1 MTFYLGEGLLLFLVI
16 IDESERIW
24 VCVCVLLLVSGFS
37 FRVSV
42 LDQCAPHWSPYVLFL
57 FFFLIFI
64 QFSLRSSLSVYC
76 DYSVWLSCLWLFSL
90 LWWALIFLLGSWK
103 FRFVCE
109 STYLCG
115 NPESTKTVECDCSL
129 VLQGRLWA
137 LCWGWGD
144 LAALQNLYILT
155 VGKQERPSAQAQQ
168 PSALFFFFNEML
180 GWKN

>member
-1 MTFYLGEGLLLFLVI
+1 MTFYLGEGLLLFLAI

-24 VCVCVLLLVSGFS
+24 VCVCVFCFWFLVLVLEFQFWTSVLLTGLHMFS
-37 FRVSV
+37 F
-42 LDQCAPHWSPYVLFL
+42 Y

-168 PSALFFFFNEML
+168 PSALFFFFFLMRC
-180 GWKN
+180 